1 MASANKDHLR
11 NPADNLE
18 FAGDYHLPYVHLINH
33 SGEGIDSDTHGEN
46 ITALVIELNI
56 YESIFS
62 SSVTGNIVIADTQ
75 NLISKLPIQ
84 GTERLSF
91 RLTTKLTGD
100 TPTTVINCT
109 EANGTA
115 MHIYA
120 VTDKQQ
126 VNDNTLTYTLQFA
139 SKEFVRN
146 LRTRVSE
153 SFEGRMDQMVN
164 KIFTDE
170 NYLDSQKTLHYQ
182 QTRNQDKI
190 VVPNLN
196 PFAAIGLMCQR
207 ALPDIYRSKGAGYLF
222 YETTKGFH
230 FRSWESLCVDKNGN
244 PRDAKQQFRYVQA
257 NVVQDEEDRVI
268 EGYKNVRSYK
278 FTNNFHDVA
287 ANTALGTYGQ
297 RMITHNMYDKSYKID
312 DYHYHKRFN
321 ETRHADKGKMNYA
334 VVDTPVDYDVVDG
347 EQRQKGVSDY
357 PEARV
362 TLQPTTRFSH
372 NEDTGHFGTDV
383 TDDGNLE
390 GPVALAVLLARVE
403 ILFGGRGQLGDEP
416 VHELA
421 GSRTRDGRDRQ
432 RGGAAEAP
440 KVEHLLLALRGALA
454 LVHGQK
460 QGLLGVVLA
469 DPTVNRLIRVG
480 QTLLPVRDQDERR
493 RLVHRERRL
502 RLDHPGQNL
511 HLFYPRLWQCDSP
524 HPIEALF

>member
-126 VNDNTLTYTLQFA
+126 INDNTLTYTLQFA
-139 SKEFVRN
+139 SREFVRN

-287 ANTALGTYGQ
+287 ANTALGTYGH
-297 RMITHNMYDKSYKID
+297 RVITHNIYDKSYRED
-312 DYHYHKRFN
+312 DYHYHN
-321 ETRHADKGKMNYA
+321 QYHTTAHTDGDDKDFHPA
-334 VVDTPVDYDVVDG
+334 ITSSPVDYDIVDDPNRSVN
-347 EQRQKGVSDY
+347 QQKGVSDW
-357 PEARV
+357 PESRV
-362 TLQPTTRFSH
+362 TVQPTTRFAH
-372 NEDTGHFGTDV
+372 GDDTGNFGTDV
-383 TDDGNLE
+383 INDGVLE
-390 GPVALAVLLARVE
+390 GQRVSQINQIHSGTRLQMTIKGQSWLQPGDLIQFDIQSVQDRDIIAQLDPLYSGKYIITHIRHRVAVNEYIQVIECAKDGFASPVRSSGKSYTE
-403 ILFGGRGQLGDEP
+403 I
-416 VHELA
+416 A
-421 GSRTRDGRDRQ
+421 GEQS
-432 RGGAAEAP
+432 P
-440 KVEHLLLALRGALA
+440 YK
-454 LVHGQK
+454 
-460 QGLLGVVLA
+460 
-469 DPTVNRLIRVG
+469 
-480 QTLLPVRDQDERR
+480 LPVD
-493 RLVHRERRL
+493 
-502 RLDHPGQNL
+502 
-511 HLFYPRLWQCDSP
+511 
-524 HPIEALF
+524 IA